1 MVLTRTPWGPRRLAI
16 VREKLGVTKI
26 RGIELSLLQ
35 LCAAHCAS
43 ETDVE
48 EAFLSGQKAVE
59 YAAVAGVTDK
69 MVGLERSFD
78 RNGKYVCNI
87 KLVDLTDA
95 ANTEKKVPLEWI
107 NARGNGV
114 TSEFV
119 DYVLPL
125 IQGSPDLAYENG
137 LPRFAKL
144 KKVPAK

>member
-1 MVLTRTPWGPRRLAI
+1 MAI
-16 VREKLGVTKI
+16 VREKLGVSKI

-35 LCAAHCAS
+35 RCAAHCAS

-78 RNGKYVCNI
+78 KNGRYVCNI
-87 KLVDLTDA
+87 RLVDLAEA
-95 ANTEKKVPLEWI
+95 ANAEKKVPLEWI

-125 IQGSPDLAYENG
+125 IQGSPDLVHENG

-144 KKVPAK
+144 KKVLAK